1 MEPFKFHSPTSIA
14 IYAPPYSGKSTLTR
28 KILEHGDELFTTPP
42 SFTVYCYKEWLPMF
56 DEMKHSVKGL
66 ILHKG
71 VPSREQVEKWAQGKH
86 FILVLDDLQQVCEK
100 DREVAE
106 MFTVGSH
113 HLNFTLIY
121 LCHNIFSKGCFSR
134 LINLN
139 SHYNILF
146 RNNRDILQV
155 QTLGCQIFGKQCSY
169 FMDAYNKATS
179 LPWGYILINLH
190 PKTRQNTYKLITH
203 IIPGEMTIVY
213 LLRNEPKN
221 WMEELNSSTHEQGQH
236 KEQHG
241 EFVL

>member
-1 MEPFKFHSPTSIA
+1 M
-14 IYAPPYSGKSTLTR
+14 
-28 KILEHGDELFTTPP
+28 
-42 SFTVYCYKEWLPMF
+42 
-56 DEMKHSVKGL
+56 
-66 ILHKG
+66 
-71 VPSREQVEKWAQGKH
+71 
-86 FILVLDDLQQVCEK
+86 LDDLQQVCEK
-100 DREVAE
+100 GREVAE

-139 SHYNILF
+139 SHYNIFF

-155 QTLGCQIFGKQCSY
+155 QTLGRQIFGKQCSY

-179 LPWGYILINLH
+179 LPWGYILVYLH
-190 PKTRQNTYKLITH
+190 PKTRQNTCKLITH
-203 IIPGEMTIVY
+203 IIPGEMTIIY
-213 LLRNEPKN
+213 LPENEPIN

-241 EFVL
+241 ELVL